1 MAMALSVS
9 WILHH
14 SFSPHRFKHFNTCNL
29 ALQPHIK
36 LPYGKLETGNIASV
50 IDFVQPNIVT
60 VRPTESFVFSRKVFG
75 HEASGGTIEYS
86 ENTIVFTTLPPV
98 DSELH
103 WMMNLTIGQSVS
115 WLGTSGVKSSAPR
128 DFRAP

>member
-1 MAMALSVS
+1 MEMALSVS
-9 WILHH
+9 PILHH

-36 LPYGKLETGNIASV
+36 LPYGKLETGNVASA

-60 VRPTESFVFSRKVFG
+60 ARPTESFVFSRKVFG
-75 HEASGGTIEYS
+75 REPSGDTVKYS

-98 DSELH
+98 DSDATLDDEPDNWTECILAGH
-103 WMMNLTIGQSVS
+103 IRRQFLST
-115 WLGTSGVKSSAPR
+115 LG
-128 DFRAP
+128 